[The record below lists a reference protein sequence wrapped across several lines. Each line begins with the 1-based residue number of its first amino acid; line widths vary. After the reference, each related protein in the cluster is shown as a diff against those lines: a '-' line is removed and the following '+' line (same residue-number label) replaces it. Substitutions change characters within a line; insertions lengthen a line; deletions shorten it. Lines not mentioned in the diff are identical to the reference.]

1 MSTTKIDG
9 QMSILEH
16 LKELRSRLLI
26 SFLAIFVGACIA
38 FVLAPYYFDWTV
50 SYYRDAIGD
59 QKASFIFLSPLDAF
73 LVRLKIATYGGI
85 VLAMP
90 VVLLQMWKFTVP
102 ALKEREKKMAG
113 PFVLSAMVLFVLGG
127 YVAVLTLEPSL
138 NFLVGIGGD
147 SLRPELTADSVV
159 TFLSL
164 MIVAFGVSFEFPVVL
179 VFLLLVR
186 AITTAQLRKWRRVAF
201 VAIITFAA
209 VITPSQDPYSLF
221 FMAIPMWLFY
231 EAAILI
237 GRGLKR

>member
-1 MSTTKIDG
+1 
-9 QMSILEH
+9 
-16 LKELRSRLLI
+16 
-26 SFLAIFVGACIA
+26 
-38 FVLAPYYFDWTV
+38 
-50 SYYRDAIGD
+50 
-59 QKASFIFLSPLDAF
+59 
-73 LVRLKIATYGGI
+73 
-85 VLAMP
+85 MP
-90 VVLLQMWKFTVP
+90 VVLPHIWEFTVP

-113 PFVLSAMVLFVLGG
+113 PFVLSAMDLFVLGG

-237 GRGLKR
+237 GRGMKR